1 MLDAKLARKVDS
13 RLSRIEGQIR
23 GIRKMVE
30 GGRYCVDVLDQ
41 IAAVRAALGAV
52 GQVVMRNHI
61 ETCVAS
67 ALASPNRHDR
77 EEKISELVKLYPR
90 FCRGG

>member
-13 RLSRIEGQIR
+13 RLSRIEGQTR

-52 GQVVMRNHI
+52 AQVVIRNHI
-61 ETCVAS
+61 GICVTS
-67 ALASPNRHDR
+67 ALASPDRHDR
-77 EEKISELVKLYPR
+77 EEKINELVELYPR